1 MQAQDASSDSSD
13 EIEREIAR
21 LESQASAD
29 DDPETDEDIGN
40 PTDNPMPLFSTD
52 HSIDIEVDEELPRRP
67 KVGED
72 LQDEYEK

>member
-1 MQAQDASSDSSD
+1 
-13 EIEREIAR
+13 
-21 LESQASAD
+21 
-29 DDPETDEDIGN
+29 
-40 PTDNPMPLFSTD
+40 MPLFSTD